1 MADKDDDK
9 KAPSKLGRKIMAPI
23 MAVPSGIAGAALL
36 GSQPDVPVTSAAKLG
51 ARVGYNTIMQD
62 KEALEEAGKEFEAD
76 VKRAKSVKRQ
86 RNTGENTNPAGDT
99 YKKGG
104 KVSSASSRAD
114 GCAMRGKTRGKIV

>member
-1 MADKDDDK
+1 
-9 KAPSKLGRKIMAPI
+9 MAPI

-62 KEALEEAGKEFEAD
+62 KEALDEAGKEFEAD

-104 KVSSASSRAD
+104 KVSSASKRAD
-114 GCAMRGKTRGKIV
+114 GIAQRGKTKGKMY